1 MTTPVVITGPS
12 LPRAVAHAMG
22 DVAAVRS
29 GAGSSGVSDREVLEV
44 LEAMLAL
51 QRQVNGTVSV
61 LMAVA
66 EQRNAALRT
75 ANTPLESVL
84 AASGQE
90 SVRQVRN
97 QVFQASVLAGR
108 PRVHEAAAAGR
119 ITLGQARAIRDV
131 VEGLPEALSDTQ
143 KDQAEELLLGAA
155 GRLPAEK
162 LRGMTDQILD
172 QVAPAAKDTAEQ
184 RAAKLELRDRRAMAR
199 RCFRFGVP
207 EDGSIEFRG
216 SLPVVDGVRL
226 KGLVESIAARD
237 YRAAKDVADRAGL
250 AVTPDQRLADALLKV
265 VAAAEGSGAEGGGAG
280 IPAGA
285 TQITVLM
292 REQDLLDRAAGRGLL
307 ADGTALSAGE
317 LRRLA
322 CDAGF
327 VPVVLGGKSEI
338 LDLGRMRRLASPALR
353 HAVGLRDGHCAFPGC
368 EVPLHRCEL
377 HHIQPWQ
384 DGGPTCLDNLV
395 ALCVRHH
402 HVCEPAPPVDV
413 DGYARAPDQWRIR
426 MGADGIPQ
434 FVPPGS
440 YDEEDRSGLAGS
452 RSVWGAATL
461 YALSLFDDGGSLG
474 EADHAGDVAGATLV
488 TVGARPDG

>member
-1 MTTPVVITGPS
+1 
-12 LPRAVAHAMG
+12 
-22 DVAAVRS
+22 VR
-29 GAGSSGVSDREVLEV
+29 SSGVSDREVLEV
-44 LEAMLAL
+44 LGLMLGL

-97 QVFQASVLAGR
+97 QVFQASMLAGR
-108 PRVHEAAAAGR
+108 PGVHEAAAAGR

-131 VEGLPEALSDTQ
+131 VEGLPEVLSDTQ
-143 KDQAEELLLGAA
+143 KDQAEGFLLRAA
-155 GRLPAEK
+155 DRLPAEK
-162 LRGMTDQILD
+162 LRGMTDQVLD
-172 QVAPAAKDTAEQ
+172 QVAPQAKDSSEQRQAKLKLRDQ
-184 RAAKLELRDRRAMAR
+184 RAAAR
-199 RCFRFGVP
+199 RCFRFGFP

-237 YRAAKDVADRAGL
+237 YRAAKDVADRAAL
-250 AVTPDQRLADALLKV
+250 AVTPDQRLADALMRV
-265 VAAAEGSGAEGGGAG
+265 VVAAEGSGTESGSGGAG
-280 IPAGA
+280 IPAGG

-292 REQDLLDRAAGRGLL
+292 REQDLRDRAAGRGLL
-307 ADGTALSAGE
+307 ADGTEVSAGE
-317 LRRLA
+317 LRRLM

-368 EVPLHRCEL
+368 EVPFYRCEL
-377 HHIQPWQ
+377 HHIRPWQ
-384 DGGPTCLDNLV
+384 DGGPTSLDNLV
-395 ALCVRHH
+395 ALCARHH
-402 HVCEPAPPVDV
+402 HLCEPAPPGVDA

-426 MGADGIPQ
+426 MGPDGIPQ

-440 YDEEDRSGLAGS
+440 YVEEDRSGLAGS
-452 RSVWGAATL
+452 RSVRGPTTL
-461 YALSLFDDGGSLG
+461 YALSLFGGDESLG
-474 EADHAGDVAGATLV
+474 AADHAGDVAGATLV
-488 TVGARPDG
+488 AVGARPDG

>member
-1 MTTPVVITGPS
+1 M
-12 LPRAVAHAMG
+12 
-22 DVAAVRS
+22 
-29 GAGSSGVSDREVLEV
+29 
-44 LEAMLAL
+44 
-51 QRQVNGTVSV
+51 
-61 LMAVA
+61 
-66 EQRNAALRT
+66 
-75 ANTPLESVL
+75 
-84 AASGQE
+84 
-90 SVRQVRN
+90 
-97 QVFQASVLAGR
+97 
-108 PRVHEAAAAGR
+108 
-119 ITLGQARAIRDV
+119 
-131 VEGLPEALSDTQ
+131 
-143 KDQAEELLLGAA
+143 
-155 GRLPAEK
+155 
-162 LRGMTDQILD
+162 
-172 QVAPAAKDTAEQ
+172 
-184 RAAKLELRDRRAMAR
+184 
-199 RCFRFGVP
+199 
-207 EDGSIEFRG
+207 
-216 SLPVVDGVRL
+216 

-265 VAAAEGSGAEGGGAG
+265 VAAAEGSGAEGAG
-280 IPAGA
+280 IPAGG

-384 DGGPTCLDNLV
+384 DGGPTRLGNLV
-395 ALCVRHH
+395 AVCVRHH
-402 HVCEPAPPVDV
+402 RLCEPAPPGVDV

-426 MGADGIPQ
+426 MGPDGIPQ

-452 RSVWGAATL
+452 RSVRGAATL

>member
-1 MTTPVVITGPS
+1 MTTPVVISQTS
-12 LPRAVAHAMG
+12 LSHAVEHAVS
-22 DVAAVRS
+22 DVDAVRT
-29 GAGSSGVSDREVLEV
+29 GVRAAGVSDQEVLEV
-44 LEAMLAL
+44 LEAMLSL

-97 QVFQASVLAGR
+97 QVFQAAMLAGR

-265 VAAAEGSGAEGGGAG
+265 VAAAEGSGAEGAG
-280 IPAGA
+280 IPAGG

-384 DGGPTCLDNLV
+384 DGGPTRLDNLV
-395 ALCVRHH
+395 AVCVRHH
-402 HVCEPAPPVDV
+402 HLCEPAPPGVDA

-426 MGADGIPQ
+426 MGPDGIPQ

-452 RSVWGAATL
+452 RSVRGAATL

>member
-1 MTTPVVITGPS
+1 MTSPVVISQTS
-12 LPRAVAHAMG
+12 LSRAVAHAMG

-29 GAGSSGVSDREVLEV
+29 GVRAAGVSDREVLEV
-44 LEAMLAL
+44 LGSMLSL

-237 YRAAKDVADRAGL
+237 YRRPR
-250 AVTPDQRLADALLKV
+250 T
-265 VAAAEGSGAEGGGAG
+265 
-280 IPAGA
+280 
-285 TQITVLM
+285 
-292 REQDLLDRAAGRGLL
+292 
-307 ADGTALSAGE
+307 
-317 LRRLA
+317 
-322 CDAGF
+322 
-327 VPVVLGGKSEI
+327 
-338 LDLGRMRRLASPALR
+338 SPI
-353 HAVGLRDGHCAFPGC
+353 GPG
-368 EVPLHRCEL
+368 
-377 HHIQPWQ
+377 
-384 DGGPTCLDNLV
+384 
-395 ALCVRHH
+395 
-402 HVCEPAPPVDV
+402 
-413 DGYARAPDQWRIR
+413 WR
-426 MGADGIPQ
+426 
-434 FVPPGS
+434 
-440 YDEEDRSGLAGS
+440 
-452 RSVWGAATL
+452 
-461 YALSLFDDGGSLG
+461 
-474 EADHAGDVAGATLV
+474 
-488 TVGARPDG
+488 